1 MHVAIEANIGAGKST
16 IMTKIRDHFL
26 HVAMY
31 QEPIEAWD
39 DALRLFYTNKSR
51 WSFMLQ
57 MRILYEYLSPR
68 YSEAKDV
75 ITERCAYSS
84 RYVFGQTLFSEGS
97 LSENEWRVYKEY
109 YDAFDA
115 RLEPDVIIYL
125 KTDPKT
131 CLERIQK
138 RARSM
143 ETSGITLEYLQKL
156 NFQYET
162 MMKYFKGKVVH
173 VIDGTKSENEV
184 YKDVVDVLTR
194 IYGLPKNDKEGDEV
208 QK

>member
-16 IMTKIRDHFL
+16 VMTKIRDHFL
-26 HVAMY
+26 HVPMY
-31 QEPIEAWD
+31 QEPVDAWG
-39 DALRLFYTNKSR
+39 DALQLFYTNKSR

-57 MRILYEYLSPR
+57 MKILYEYLSPR
-68 YSEAKDV
+68 YSEPDDV

-97 LSENEWRVYKEY
+97 LGENEWRVYKQY
-109 YDAFDA
+109 YDAFNA

-138 RARSM
+138 RGRSM
-143 ETSGITLEYLQKL
+143 EDGITLEYLQKL

-162 MMKYFKGKVVH
+162 MVKYFKGKVVH
-173 VIDGTKSENEV
+173 VIDGSRSENEV
-184 YKDVVDVLTR
+184 YKDVVDVLTQ
-194 IYGLPKNDKEGDEV
+194 IYGLPKTNKERGQV
-208 QK
+208 QE

>member
-1 MHVAIEANIGAGKST
+1 MYVAIEANIGAGKST
-16 IMTKIRDHFL
+16 VMKKIRDHFL
-26 HVAMY
+26 HVPMY
-31 QEPIEAWD
+31 QEPIDAWG
-39 DALRLFYTNKSR
+39 DALRLFYTNKAR

-57 MRILYEYLSPR
+57 MRILYEYMSPR
-68 YSEAKDV
+68 YSESDNV
-75 ITERCAYSS
+75 VTERCAYSS

-97 LSENEWRVYKEY
+97 LSENEWCVYKEY
-109 YDAFDA
+109 YDAFNA

-138 RARSM
+138 RGRSI
-143 ETSGITLEYLQKL
+143 EDGISLEYLQKL

-162 MMKYFKGKVVH
+162 MMKYYKGSLH
-173 VIDGTKSENEV
+173 IIDGTKSENEV
-184 YKDVVDVLTR
+184 YKDVVDVLTE
-194 IYGLPKNDKEGDEV
+194 IYGLSKINKERDQV

>member
-16 IMTKIRDHFL
+16 VMVKIRDHFL
-26 HVAMY
+26 HVPMY
-31 QEPIEAWD
+31 QEPIDAWD
-39 DALRLFYTNKSR
+39 DALRLFYKNKSR

-57 MRILYEYLSPR
+57 MRILYEYLSPK
-68 YSEAKDV
+68 YSESDDV

-97 LSENEWRVYKEY
+97 LNENEWRVYKEY

-115 RLEPDVIIYL
+115 CLEPDVIIYL

-138 RARSM
+138 RGRSM
-143 ETSGITLEYLQKL
+143 EDGISLEYLQKL

-162 MMKYFKGKVVH
+162 MMKYFKGTLH
-173 VIDGTKSENEV
+173 VIDGTRSENEV
-184 YKDVVDVLTR
+184 YKDVVNVLTG
-194 IYGLPKNDKEGDEV
+194 IYGLPKNNKERDQV
-208 QK
+208 QE